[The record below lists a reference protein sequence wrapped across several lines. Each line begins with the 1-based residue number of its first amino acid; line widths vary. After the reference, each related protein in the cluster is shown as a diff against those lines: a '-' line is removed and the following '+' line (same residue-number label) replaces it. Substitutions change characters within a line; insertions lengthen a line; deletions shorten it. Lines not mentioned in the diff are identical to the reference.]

1 MKPKVLLLQTEIS
14 GYNVSTYNEIAKEF
28 DFTIGY
34 FSKDKSAKECLFEK
48 KKFAS
53 KKIGP
58 FTFVKGLHKFC
69 KNFDVV
75 CFVPDFHVPSFCVIP
90 FMSHKY
96 RVLSWSI
103 GFRCS
108 YTHPYVPE
116 RKHNIL
122 DWVYYKILSKCDANI
137 FYMEKSKEFWKKTR
151 LSKDNI
157 FIAPNTTE
165 IAKFDFIPEKKND
178 FLFVGTLYRGKG
190 LDLLLSAFKQ
200 FKQRKQSG
208 AKLIIVG
215 KGEMESEL
223 KDFVQKEGLNES
235 VIFTGAIYDEP
246 TLATYFERS
255 LLCFSPTQAGL
266 SAPKSLGYG
275 VPFVTRKDAIT
286 GGEIYHV
293 TNGKT
298 GILYE
303 SNDELLGIMLDA
315 VDNREKYLK
324 MGQNAM
330 SYYQTNATIHHM
342 AKGVI
347 DAINHVL
354 SKGRI

>member
-1 MKPKVLLLQTEIS
+1 MSPKVLLLQTEIS
-14 GYNVSTYNEIAKEF
+14 AYNVSTYNLIAKEF
-28 DFTIGY
+28 DFTVGY
-34 FSKDKSAKECLFEK
+34 LSKDRSARECVFEK
-48 KKFAS
+48 KKFLS
-53 KKIGP
+53 NKIGP
-58 FTFVKGLHKFC
+58 LTFVRGLRRFC
-69 KNFDVV
+69 KNYDVV
-75 CFVPDFHVPSFCVIP
+75 CFVPDFHVPSFCVVP
-90 FMSHKY
+90 FLPHNY

-108 YTHPYVPE
+108 YTHPYLPE
-116 RKHNIL
+116 RKHNFL
-122 DWVYYKILSKCDANI
+122 DWIYYKILSRCDANI
-137 FYMEKSKEFWKKTR
+137 FYMERSKDFWKNTKLR
-151 LSKDNI
+151 KENI

-165 IAKFDFIPEKKND
+165 IAGFDYVPEKKND

-190 LDLLLSAFKQ
+190 LDLLLSAFQQ
-200 FKQRKQSG
+200 FKQRRQSG
-208 AKLIIVG
+208 VKLIIVG
-215 KGEMESEL
+215 KGEMEREL

-275 VPFVTRKDAIT
+275 VPFITRKDAIT

-298 GILYE
+298 GILYDR
-303 SNDELLGIMLDA
+303 NGELLDIMLDA
-315 VDNREKYLK
+315 VDNREKYLE

-330 SYYQTNATIHHM
+330 SYYQNCATINHM
-342 AKGVI
+342 AKGVV
-347 DAINHVL
+347 DAINYVT
-354 SKGRI
+354 SKG